1 MIIHCNSFV
10 LMENDNPIYS
20 GSIVGKKAQV
30 MILALIN
37 KDCKMMSFYDM
48 SAMIT

>member
-10 LMENDNPIYS
+10 LMENNNPIYP
-20 GSIVGKKAQV
+20 GSIFEKSAGHDF
-30 MILALIN
+30 ALIN

-48 SAMIT
+48 GAMIT